1 MAKVRIPNL
10 FISKKMDAVC
20 KQGVTKIGFP
30 NSVLFRLKKQG
41 KLGISP
47 IQRAC
52 KLFIIKEIWR
62 VRKIEN
68 RHLLSY

>member
-1 MAKVRIPNL
+1 VRKKYIFEGIKMSKVRIPNS

-41 KLGISP
+41 KLGIFP
-47 IQRAC
+47 IKKAC
-52 KLFIIKEIWR
+52 NLFIIKEI
-62 VRKIEN
+62 
-68 RHLLSY
+68 